1 MNDAVERKFPPG
13 MVKSHLPPLSLVTGA
28 AASGKSAFAERLCG
42 SGEWPA
48 RYVATMRRSSDPEL
62 RERIRRHEIV
72 RGRGWTTAEVPLEVA
87 RHVGEL
93 REGVALVDC
102 ATLWLANALEAG
114 RGEEAPA
121 LAGALAEAAVPVVVV
136 SNELGWGM
144 VPMDAGTRAFRD
156 AHGRMN
162 QALAARAG
170 LVVLVASGL
179 PLVLKGGLPEGF
191 A

>member
-1 MNDAVERKFPPG
+1 
-13 MVKSHLPPLSLVTGA
+13 MVNSHLPSLSLVTGG
-28 AASGKSAFAERLCG
+28 AASGKSAFAERLCRAG
-42 SGEWPA
+42 GWRV

-62 RERIRRHEIV
+62 CERIRRHEIV
-72 RGRGWTTAEVPLEVA
+72 RGDGWTTAEVPLEIAAHLGTV
-87 RHVGEL
+87 
-93 REGVALVDC
+93 REDAALVDC
-102 ATLWLANALEAG
+102 ATLWLANAMEAG
-114 RGEEAPA
+114 REGEAEGLGDA
-121 LAGALAEAAVPVVVV
+121 LARAPVPVVVV

-144 VPMDAGTRAFRD
+144 VPMDAGARAFRD

-179 PLVLKGGLPEGF
+179 PLVLKGRLPEGL